1 MLDLS
6 VFKEKTFELKLFDGE
21 VLNLKRPSHRMVIE
35 MMGYE
40 QTFKDKKNH
49 KNVDKMVNTFSQMLL
64 DILNSNTQGRVFDL
78 EFVEENFDFNLGML
92 VVESYMEFVQEI
104 NSNPNL

>member
-21 VLNLKRPSHRMVIE
+21 VLNLKRPSHRQVIN

-40 QTFKDKKNH
+40 QTFKNKNNH
-49 KNVDKMVNTFSQMLL
+49 KNVDKMVNTFSQMIL
-64 DILNSNTQGRVFDL
+64 DILNNNVEGKVFDQDY
-78 EFVEENFDFNLGML
+78 VEEYFDFNLGMTL
-92 VVESYMEFVQEI
+92 VQAYMEFVQEI
-104 NSNPNL
+104 NSDPN